1 MTADDIIQQLERDY
15 LERLKWL
22 VLREFRILPGSK
34 AADEISDKDFILCG
48 AHMVLDHKMRSESGD
63 SERGRNSSFDEERF
77 SVLSE
82 GRL

>member
-1 MTADDIIQQLERDY
+1 MTADEIVSLLERDY

-34 AADEISDKDFILCG
+34 AALELSDEDYIRCG
-48 AHMVLDHKMRSESGD
+48 AHMVLDRKMRFESGS

-77 SVLSE
+77 SILSE
-82 GRL
+82 GSL